1 MELEFDINIT
11 PGVLYDYMLS
21 HMYRTPSGIIGAA
34 VGALMIIA
42 FCMTLKPPY
51 LIVGIVII
59 AYVPWTLFIKSR
71 QQYLANPAY
80 KKPLHFKMD
89 DDGIT
94 VSQRENTTVSQEDGD
109 GTDSSPAVKEDAA
122 GADSSSVSWADV
134 YKAVSSP
141 SSILIYTG
149 KANAFM
155 LPKKDL
161 GDKKTAVIQ
170 MISTHVEPSKVKIR
184 GN

>member
-1 MELEFDINIT
+1 MYRSCCMELEFDINIT

-80 KKPLHFKMD
+80 KNPLHFKMD

-94 VSQRENTTVSQEDGD
+94 VSQGE
-109 GTDSSPAVKEDAA
+109 
-122 GADSSSVSWADV
+122 SSSISWADV

>member
-59 AYVPWTLFIKSR
+59 AYVPWTLFIRSR

-89 DDGIT
+89 DEGIT
-94 VSQRENTTVSQEDGD
+94 VSQGE
-109 GTDSSPAVKEDAA
+109 
-122 GADSSSVSWADV
+122 SSSVSWADV
-134 YKAVSSP
+134 YKASSSP

-149 KANAFM
+149 KVNAFM

-161 GDKKTAVIQ
+161 GDKKSAVIQ

>member
-59 AYVPWTLFIKSR
+59 AYVPWTLFIRSR

-89 DDGIT
+89 DEGIT
-94 VSQRENTTVSQEDGD
+94 VSQGENLTVSKDVTGD
-109 GTDSSPAVKEDAA
+109 ESSSVQGDVS
-122 GADSSSVSWADV
+122 GAESSSVSWADV
-134 YKAVSSP
+134 YKASSSP

-149 KANAFM
+149 KVNAFM

-161 GDKKTAVIQ
+161 GDRKSAVIQ